1 MEDIIERLP
10 GILDV
15 IDIAV
20 VAVILYWLMLFL
32 KRTRAERMLWGLA
45 IIVGVYFVSARLEF
59 LTLHWILAN
68 FLGSIVIFIIVVFQ
82 QDMRRALVQMGR
94 PFATRE
100 VAGSTAYLEEISK
113 AVVTM
118 SLARTGALIAIE
130 RGVDLSD
137 FLESGV
143 EVDAEL
149 SRELLLTVFNSSSAL
164 HDGAVI
170 VRDGRLDRAGCIL
183 PLTRKEL
190 IKSMGTRHRAGIGL
204 SEETDAV
211 VIIVSENS
219 GDISIVIEER
229 LEFGIEPT
237 EFLAKLRRPFAI
249 EGSGKRGFFSHL
261 KSRGR

>member
-1 MEDIIERLP
+1 
-10 GILDV
+10 
-15 IDIAV
+15 
-20 VAVILYWLMLFL
+20 
-32 KRTRAERMLWGLA
+32 
-45 IIVGVYFVSARLEF
+45 
-59 LTLHWILAN
+59 
-68 FLGSIVIFIIVVFQ
+68 
-82 QDMRRALVQMGR
+82 
-94 PFATRE
+94 

-149 SRELLLTVFNSSSAL
+149 SRELLLTIFNSTSAL

-170 VRDGRLDRAGCIL
+170 VREARLDRAGCIL

-190 IKSMGTRHRAGIGL
+190 TKSMGTRHRAGIGL

-237 EFLAKLRRPFAI
+237 EFLAKLRRPFEV
-249 EGSGKRGFFSHL
+249 EGAGGKRGFLGHWRS
-261 KSRGR
+261 KR